1 MFAPIRVVSMIFVEP
16 YARVRRFMWMS
27 LSGTLNLSA
36 DVLVRKML
44 TTFRDL

>member
-1 MFAPIRVVSMIFVEP
+1 MIFVEP
-16 YARVRRFMWMS
+16 YARVRRLMMS

-36 DVLVRKML
+36 EVLVRKML